1 MKIPYPKHPRN
12 IRIRIVHQDVEDG
25 LLSSIRTVGEVSLS
39 EKMSDYLVRLGYSN
53 THIMGIIVQLMT
65 QTKVRVDFRNYTERL
80 ELVELGDRIT
90 SSMAISMLEDF
101 ISEKTAPEEAQQ
113 AASLNKQ
120 TQKIVVQLPKFGKQ
134 DNK

>member
-25 LLSSIRTVGEVSLS
+25 LLSSIKTVAEVSLA

-65 QTKVRVDFRNYTERL
+65 QTKVRVDFRSYTERL
-80 ELVELGDRIT
+80 ELVETPDRIT
-90 SSMAISMLEDF
+90 SSQAISMLEDF
-101 ISEKTAPEEAQQ
+101 IAEKTAPEDAQPS
-113 AASLNKQ
+113 ATNKQ
-120 TQKIVVQLPKFGKQ
+120 TQKIVVQLPKLGKL
-134 DNK
+134 DK